1 MTTSLDLDALAGRLR
16 RHVEVLAASPRPPDS
31 PAHRRAR
38 EYIAGHL
45 ARAGFSVQED
55 SHSRG
60 GDRCINL
67 LTTPFPE
74 QPDLPLV
81 VVGAHYDSLSVT
93 PGADDNASAV
103 AALLELAAWCR
114 DPPGARPGDAPRA
127 RLQLAAYDL
136 EEAGLVGSSFH
147 ARHLR
152 KSGAS
157 VRGMI
162 SLEMLGYTD
171 ARPGSQN
178 LPPGLRGLYPDV
190 GNFIGVCGNE
200 RSRGLVETTTAGLKT
215 VAALPVEFIVVPG
228 AGGLLPEVRLSD
240 HSAFWD
246 QGFRALMITDTSFFR
261 NPHYHQATDTPDTL
275 DYPFLARVAAG
286 VCAAVRRLLQAD
298 R

>member
-1 MTTSLDLDALAGRLR
+1 MTTSLDLEALAERLR
-16 RHVEVLAASPRPPDS
+16 LHVEALAASPRPPAS
-31 PAHRRAR
+31 RAHRQAR
-38 EYIAGHL
+38 EYIAEHL
-45 ARAGFSVQED
+45 LRAGFTVQED

-67 LTTPFPE
+67 LTTPSPD

-81 VVGAHYDSLSVT
+81 VIGAHYDSLSVT

-114 DPPGARPGDAPRA
+114 DPPGARLGDAPRA

-152 KSGAS
+152 KSGAR

-162 SLEMLGYTD
+162 SLEMLGYAD

-200 RSRGLVETTTAGLKT
+200 RSRKLVETTAAGLKS
-215 VAALPVEFIVVPG
+215 VAGLPVEFIVVPG
-228 AGGLLPEVRLSD
+228 GGLLPEVRLSD

-246 QGFRALMITDTSFFR
+246 EGFPALMITDTSFFR
-261 NPHYHQATDTPDTL
+261 NPHYHKGSDRPETL
-275 DYPFLARVAAG
+275 DYQFLARVTAG
-286 VCAAVRRLLQAD
+286 AFKVIDALTPPQAG
-298 R
+298 